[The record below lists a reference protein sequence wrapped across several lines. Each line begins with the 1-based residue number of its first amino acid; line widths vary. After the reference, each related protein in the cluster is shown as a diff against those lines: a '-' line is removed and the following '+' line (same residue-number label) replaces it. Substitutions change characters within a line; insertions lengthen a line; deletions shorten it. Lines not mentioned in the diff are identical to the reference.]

1 MALGSTPVFSP
12 SHMPMAKKIEWYLG
26 DLSIS
31 WVFNVIAAIEAVTVA
46 KVKKEVRAEK

>member
-12 SHMPMAKKIEWYLG
+12 SHTPMAKKIEWYLG

-31 WVFNVIAAIEAVTVA
+31 WGFNFIVAVEAVTVA
-46 KVKKEVRAEK
+46 KVKKEVRVEK